1 MCPSG
6 SLGVTPAFERDVPAE
21 EIKKLLLSLRYSSA
35 SPAFWQGFVLVHMIV
50 STQRGSKL
58 YERTLR
64 WLSYDNLW
72 INYTRSRGCSPLGLK
87 NRGSN
92 QENQTKIKDSGLA
105 PPTAWWRL
113 IQPGQAWAM
122 KLR

>member
-1 MCPSG
+1 M
-6 SLGVTPAFERDVPAE
+6 ER
-21 EIKKLLLSLRYSSA
+21 LSLTALRGNSIMLESV
-35 SPAFWQGFVLVHMIV
+35 WQGYVLVHMIV

-72 INYTRSRGCSPLGLK
+72 INYTRSHGCGPLGLK

-105 PPTAWWRL
+105 PPTRP
-113 IQPGQAWAM
+113 QPVFHRPPVRDTTAHLAPVG
-122 KLR
+122 